1 MSGRCTMNASRS
13 LPFGKLGVNGLVR
26 RLSSTRASRCAEL
39 RRWAAHGFLATLL
52 IFPASGWADAAVI
65 YPQLKQPYSAIFDQ
79 VIAGVEDEL
88 GAAVAKFPL
97 QDDTDLTRMPGVL
110 ERSRQSGA
118 TKDKVAIF
126 LGNQSLRAEEIIDAG
141 GVPLILGCVLEVK
154 AYEVLKHPVLSLA
167 PDPSVLFERLR
178 ALMPAAKRVVVVYNP
193 EQNAWLIE
201 LAKAAAQRYG
211 LQLDAFEARDLRS
224 AVSFYRAF
232 FLQADRRSDALWLPQ
247 DSTTVEER
255 AVVPMVLGDSWEKGI
270 VVFSSNFS
278 HVKRGALFSFY
289 PDNQAMG
296 QSLGRL
302 AKALLKSPQSVQNG
316 MMPLR
321 DLKGAVNLRAL
332 DRVGLTLTNDVVFAT
347 TYAK

>member
-1 MSGRCTMNASRS
+1 M
-13 LPFGKLGVNGLVR
+13 
-26 RLSSTRASRCAEL
+26 
-39 RRWAAHGFLATLL
+39 
-52 IFPASGWADAAVI
+52 I

-79 VIAGVEDEL
+79 VIEGIEAEMG
-88 GAAVAKFPL
+88 GAVAKFPL
-97 QDDTDLTRMPGVL
+97 QDDTDLTRMPAVL
-110 ERSRQSGA
+110 ERSRQAGA
-118 TKDKVAIF
+118 SRDKVAIF
-126 LGNQSLRAEEIIDAG
+126 LGNQSLRAEEIVDAG

-154 AYEVLKHPVLSLA
+154 EYEMLEHPVLSLA

-232 FLQADRRSDALWLPQ
+232 FLQADQRSDALWLPQ

-255 AVVPMVLGDSWEKGI
+255 AVVPMVLGESWEKGV

-302 AKALLKSPQSVQNG
+302 AKELLKSPRSVKNG

-321 DLKGAVNLRAL
+321 NLKGAVNLRAAQRASL
-332 DRVGLTLTNDVVFAT
+332 ELPSNVVFAT
-347 TYAK
+347 TYAQ